1 VQSKVLSSRSS
12 GFTLIELI
20 VVIAILGI
28 LVAVAI
34 PKYVN
39 LTTKARQAADQG
51 ALAGLRSCTLMLYS
65 SNIMYNTTNGIVTN
79 GYWPTMAQVTNNMSD
94 TNALQ
99 YYTNMTYNVTSGVWT
114 VLP

>member
-1 VQSKVLSSRSS
+1 MLSGMSSRSR
-12 GFTLIELI
+12 GFSLIELI

-34 PKYVN
+34 PKYVD
-39 LTTKARQAADQG
+39 LTSRARKAADQG

-65 SNIMYNTTNGIVTN
+65 SNIMYNTTNLVCN

-94 TNALQ
+94 TNVWQ
-99 YYTNMTYNVTSGVWT
+99 YYTNVSYNITNGIWT
-114 VLP
+114 PLP